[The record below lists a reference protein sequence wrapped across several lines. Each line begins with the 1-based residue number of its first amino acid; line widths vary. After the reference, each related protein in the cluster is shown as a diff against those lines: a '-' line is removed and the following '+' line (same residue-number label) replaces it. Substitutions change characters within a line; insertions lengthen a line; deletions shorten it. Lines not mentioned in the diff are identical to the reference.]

1 MRAGE
6 LLKLLPKG
14 LLKNLAL
21 QTKVDHQVKKLSGEV
36 IFKLIL
42 FSMLNENKLSLRV
55 MEGFLQ
61 AASFRSFSDTGN
73 LQSKYNSIRDRICT
87 IEACYFEKL
96 LAQICSVYL
105 PLLGGQHAIAK
116 ADSTYV
122 ALATKLL
129 PNGIENGVDKSKRF
143 VKFSVLLKGSLPVS
157 AKAFS
162 DQGHANEDVALFE
175 LLDGADELKEDIVV
189 FDRGL
194 QSRTSFDAFTDSDKF
209 FITRAKMNTRCKV
222 TRRNVLS
229 KKPKGAN
236 LTVTCDEEGHL
247 MTKREKTSRYTY
259 RLIRTRLEDSGE
271 ELCFLTNIKDD
282 DAYRIAQWYRERW
295 QIELFF
301 KFLKQHLN
309 FSHLVSR
316 NDNGIKV
323 MLYMTLILA
332 TLIQVYKIKNSIG
345 SFKLAKLRFEIDLE
359 NDIIQSIV
367 KLCGGNP
374 NKAPH
379 LWNTS

>member
-1 MRAGE
+1 M
-6 LLKLLPKG
+6 KLLPKG
-14 LLKNLAL
+14 LLKDLAL

-42 FSMLNENKLSLRV
+42 FSMLNGSKLSLRV

-61 AASFRSFSDTGN
+61 SAQFRSFSGDPA

-87 IEACYFEKL
+87 LEASYFEKL
-96 LAQICSVYL
+96 LEKITAVYL
-105 PLLGGQHAIAK
+105 PILGAQHSFAK

-143 VKFSVLLKGSLPVS
+143 VKFSILLKGSLPVS

-162 DQGHANEDVALFE
+162 DQGHANEDVALFD
-175 LLDGADELKEDIVV
+175 LLDNADQLKEDIVV

-194 QSRTSFDAFTDSDKF
+194 QSRKSFDAFTDSDKF
-209 FITRAKMNTRCKV
+209 FITRAKINTRC
-222 TRRNVLS
+222 
-229 KKPKGAN
+229 KGAN
-236 LTVTCDEEGHL
+236 LTVTADEEGHL
-247 MTKREKTSRYTY
+247 MTKREKISRHTY
-259 RLIRTRLEDSGE
+259 RLIRTTLHDSGE
-271 ELCFLTNIKDD
+271 EICFLTNIKDE

-316 NDNGIKV
+316 TDNGIKV

-332 TLIQVYKIKNSIG
+332 TLIQVYKTKNSIG

-367 KLCGGNP
+367 KLCDGNP
-374 NKAPH
+374 RKAPY

>member
-1 MRAGE
+1 M
-6 LLKLLPKG
+6 PKG
-14 LLKNLAL
+14 LLKDLAL

-55 MEGFLQ
+55 MESFLQ
-61 AASFRSFSDTGN
+61 SASFRSFAGTAG

-87 IEACYFEKL
+87 VEASYFEKL
-96 LAQICSVYL
+96 LRHVFLVYA
-105 PLLGGQHAIAK
+105 PLLGEQNTVAK

-129 PNGIENGVDKSKRF
+129 PHGIENGKDKSKRF
-143 VKFSVLLKGSLPVS
+143 VKFSILLQGSLPLA

-175 LLDGADELKEDIVV
+175 LIDAVNELKEEIVV

-194 QSRTSFDAFTDSDKF
+194 QGRKSFDTFTDDDKF
-209 FITRAKMNTRCKV
+209 FITRAKSNTRCKV
-222 TRRNVLS
+222 TKRNALL
-229 KKPKGAN
+229 KKPKAAN
-236 LTVTCDEEGHL
+236 LTVTADEEGHL

-259 RLIRTRLEDSGE
+259 RLIRTALDDTGE
-271 ELCFLTNIKDD
+271 EICFLTNLKDEN
-282 DAYRIAQWYRERW
+282 AYQVARWYRERW

-316 NDNGIKV
+316 TENGLRV

-332 TLIQVYKIKNSIG
+332 TLVQVYKKKNNIG
-345 SFKLAKLRFEIDLE
+345 SFKLAKLRFEIDLG

-374 NKAPH
+374 KKAPH